1 MANEVSS
8 EKYLTFQIAE
18 ETYGISI
25 LKVREIIG
33 LITITKIPHTPD
45 FILGIV
51 NLRGK
56 VIPVVDMRT
65 KFGFPYAEPTEQTC
79 IIVVDLGQFQAGI
92 VVDSVSEVMS
102 INQNNIEPPPA
113 FGSEVDTSFIVGIGK
128 LKERVVL
135 LLDIERVLS
144 MGVDIDF
151 IGSLTRQAAEN
162 TI

>member
-45 FILGIV
+45 FILGVV
-51 NLRGK
+51 NLRGR

-79 IIVVDLGQFQAGI
+79 IIVVDLGSFLTGI
-92 VVDSVSEVMS
+92 LVDSVSEVMNISQSS
-102 INQNNIEPPPA
+102 IDPPPS
-113 FGSEVDTSFIVGIGK
+113 FGNEVDTSFITGIGK
-128 LKERVVL
+128 LKDRVIL
-135 LLDIERVLS
+135 LLDIDRVLA
-144 MGVDIDF
+144 MGGAIDL
-151 IGSLTRQAAEN
+151 IGSLSKDIAAN
-162 TI
+162 A